1 MKNGKKRLYRSKV
14 FWGVLL
20 AAWVVLTVFCV
31 LRVRGRAC
39 GPGNAGAAV
48 CGLRAG
54 DIYLSGAALEGEM
67 TVPAEQNT

>member
-31 LRVRGRAC
+31 LGSMGVLADRETPALLYVAC
-39 GPGNAGAAV
+39 GLGIFTSV
-48 CGLRAG
+48 VQLWK
-54 DIYLSGAALEGEM
+54 
-67 TVPAEQNT
+67 VK